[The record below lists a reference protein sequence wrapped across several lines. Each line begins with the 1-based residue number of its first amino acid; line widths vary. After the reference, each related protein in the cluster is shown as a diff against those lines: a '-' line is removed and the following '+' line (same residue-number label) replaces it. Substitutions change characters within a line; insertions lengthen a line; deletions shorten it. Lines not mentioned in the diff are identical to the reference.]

1 MLAMVQRESVMQ
13 RWIAGICLGLAV
25 ASCAAQAR
33 DEEVAKANDLYK
45 AGKRVEALPLYEDL
59 AQPGAKEWV
68 LFERLADC
76 LGAKA
81 AQLTDPAKIKALRI
95 RERDAAKHAIE
106 LGDPNYVVQMM
117 AKIDP
122 DQPIYGSITGPG
134 KDLLTE
140 AEKAFGAGDYSTA
153 MGKYAA
159 AADADPKLYEA
170 PLYAGDTA
178 YTQQDLPTAAKW
190 FARAVAVDPNRET
203 AYRYWG
209 DAILRFGNDPA
220 AAREKYIDAILA
232 EPYNK
237 IAWEGITQWAKIQKV
252 DVMTPKIDR
261 PAAPVRD
268 PKDPKG
274 VTINVDPKTADQPGG
289 AAWLGYSAVRAQWN
303 TEKFSKAFPN
313 EKEYRHS
320 LREEDEALSSVAAI
334 ASESKTDPAKMDES
348 LRNLLEIKK
357 AGMLDCWILISGA
370 DHGITLD
377 YAAYRKEH
385 RQLLHD
391 YVTNVMIQSGSPS
404 H

>member
-1 MLAMVQRESVMQ
+1 MFQRENVMR

-106 LGDPNYVVQMM
+106 LGDPNYVVKMM
-117 AKIDP
+117 AQIDP
-122 DQPIYGSITGPG
+122 DQPLFGSISSPG
-134 KDLLTE
+134 KPFLAE
-140 AEKAFGAGDYSTA
+140 AEKAFAAGDFSTA
-153 MGKYAA
+153 MAKYAA

-178 YTQQDLPTAAKW
+178 YTQQDLSTAAKW

-303 TEKFSKAFPN
+303 TEKFSKAYPN

-348 LRNLLEIKK
+348 LRNLLELKK

>member
-1 MLAMVQRESVMQ
+1 MFGRENVMR
-13 RWIAGICLGLAV
+13 RWIAGICLCLAV
-25 ASCAAQAR
+25 GSGAAQS
-33 DEEVAKANDLYK
+33 DEAAKADELYK
-45 AGKRVEALPLYEDL
+45 AGKRLEALPLYEEL
-59 AQPGAKEWV
+59 AQPGATEW
-68 LFERLADC
+68 LYFERLADC

-95 RERDAAKHAIE
+95 RERDAARHAID
-106 LGDPNYVVQMM
+106 LGDPNYIVQVT
-117 AKIDP
+117 AKINP
-122 DQPIYGSITGPG
+122 DQPLFGSISGPA
-134 KDLLTE
+134 KALLAD
-140 AEKAFGAGDYSTA
+140 AEKAFAAGDFSTA
-153 MGKYAA
+153 IAKYAA
-159 AADADPKLYEA
+159 AADADPALYEA

-220 AAREKYIDAILA
+220 AAKEKYIDAILA

-237 IAWEGITQWAKIQKV
+237 LAWQGITQWAKIEKV

-261 PAAPVRD
+261 PAPPVRD
-268 PKDPKG
+268 PGNSKG
-274 VTINVDPKTADQPGG
+274 ITINVDPKATGQPGG
-289 AAWLGYSAVRAQWN
+289 AAWLGYSTVRAQWN

-320 LREEDEALSSVAAI
+320 LREEDEALTSAAKI
-334 ASESKTDPAKMDES
+334 AAQTKTDPVNMDES
-348 LRNLLEIKK
+348 LRNLVALQK

-377 YAAYRKEH
+377 YAAYRKDH

-391 YVTNVMIQSGSPS
+391 YLTQFMIQSSATPAK
-404 H
+404 